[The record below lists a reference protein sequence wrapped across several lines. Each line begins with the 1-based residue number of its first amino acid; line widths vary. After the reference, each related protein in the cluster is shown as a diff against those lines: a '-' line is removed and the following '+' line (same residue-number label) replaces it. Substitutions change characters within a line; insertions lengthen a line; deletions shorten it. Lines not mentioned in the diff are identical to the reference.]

1 MQDDHGRASTVVGVD
16 THKEAHVAVAIDDL
30 GQRLGEQTF
39 PADGAGY
46 TALTQWA
53 RRWGEVS
60 RYGVEGTGCYGAG
73 LARHLRTGGHRVIE
87 IDRPDRRARRRGK
100 SDSID
105 AEAAARSVLAGVAA
119 TEPKTADDS
128 AEMLRA
134 LKMAKDSA
142 VRGRTQAGNQL
153 KSLVVTAHDELRQSL
168 RTLTMIQLVRRC
180 SQMRPGR
187 LRDVASATK
196 HAMRSIARR
205 YLGLHDEIA
214 ELFAHID
221 RLTVESAPELR
232 AAFGVGPDTAAVL
245 VIAAG
250 DNANRLTSER
260 AFAAMCGTNPIPAS
274 SGNTT
279 RHRLNR
285 GGNRQANA
293 ALYRIVLVR
302 LQWDQPTKD
311 YVERRT
317 AEGKTKPEIIR
328 CLKRYVAREIYPLLL
343 PPPRPA
349 SLDQT

>member
-1 MQDDHGRASTVVGVD
+1 MQRDHERESIIVGVD
-16 THKEAHVAVAIDDL
+16 THKEAHVAVAIDNL
-30 GQRLGEQTF
+30 GQRLGEHKFT
-39 PADGAGY
+39 ADGVGY

-53 RRWGEVS
+53 DRWGGVGS
-60 RYGVEGTGCYGAG
+60 YGVEGTGCYGAG
-73 LARHLRTGGHRVIE
+73 LARHLRRAGHRVIE
-87 IDRPDRRARRRGK
+87 IDRPDRRSRRRGK

-105 AEAAARSVLAGVAA
+105 AEAAARSVLAGVAT

-134 LKMAKDSA
+134 LKIAKDSA
-142 VRGRTQAGNQL
+142 VRARTQAGNQL
-153 KSLVVTAHDELRQSL
+153 KSLVVTAHDDLRHSL
-168 RTLTMIQLVRRC
+168 RTLTTISLVRRC
-180 SQMRPGR
+180 SQMRPGE

-196 HAMRSIARR
+196 HAMRSLARR
-205 YLGLHDEIA
+205 YLELHEEIT
-214 ELFAHID
+214 ELFEHID
-221 RLTVESAPELR
+221 TITIHAAPQLR
-232 AAFGVGPDTAAVL
+232 AAFGVGPDTAAGL
-245 VIAAG
+245 IIAVG

-311 YVERRT
+311 YVQRRT

-343 PPPRPA
+343 LPPRPT
-349 SLDQT
+349 SLDKT